1 MQEHPLGA
9 AMEPDSRLVNYMK
22 NAEHTVYVDGAL
34 PKKVK
39 LLIAMAFAAAY
50 GAVNGV
56 KSLAQSAMKAGATKE
71 EIAEALRITYHL
83 GAG

>member
-1 MQEHPLGA
+1 MQEHPDKNLVDH
-9 AMEPDSRLVNYMK
+9 EDSTDD
-22 NAEHTVYVDGAL
+22 AIYVDGAL
-34 PKKVK
+34 PKKKK

-50 GAVNGV
+50 GAISGW

-71 EIAEALRITYHL
+71 EIVEASRIANHL